1 MNIAEKCDTIENENP
16 NNRRN
21 PLVANNVNVKK
32 LEADLW
38 ESADLL
44 RAGSKLTSNQY
55 CMPVL
60 GLIFLR
66 YAYSRFK
73 LVEQEILKD
82 RPVRGGRVLPVEQSD
97 FAEKSALFLPK
108 EAQYNYLVNL
118 PANIPEQGLTGIEGN
133 PLNSLGEV
141 VNNAME
147 LVEQQSE
154 QLQGVLPK
162 DYTIFSDELLGE
174 LLRIFN
180 NDALDDVGGDVI
192 GRIYEYFL
200 NKFAKNVA
208 QDDGVFFTPKSLVKM
223 IVNVLEPAHG
233 VLLDPACGSGGMF
246 VQTGDFV
253 NHAGMIANNTMTF
266 YGQEKVEY
274 NAKLCLMNMAVHG
287 LTGVIKSGDE
297 ANTFYHDAHNLNG
310 CCDYVMANPPFNVD
324 KVKSESAQSA
334 GRLPFGLPGVNK
346 AKEIGN
352 ANYLWVS
359 YFYSYLNEHG
369 RAGFV
374 MASSATDSQG
384 KDKDIR
390 EKLYF
395 RIKANNKL
403 DKNGKLTGQF
413 TLTAEGQS
421 DLNIRRIFTTG
432 WQSDWKN
439 SMESQLLSIS
449 PKAKLLKVDWSKNPK
464 DYQAAPIKIT
474 FWYEIPD
481 YAIIGNDEMALVP
494 LTMHG
499 LYDQVRSYL
508 RIDTDIPERQYGF
521 KDGCSRLLELD
532 ETIQLPQGYR
542 LVQSVEDNRKSP
554 AADFE
559 GYIRQEN
566 NKIDIHQKLALKKR
580 VYEAGDWNGFR
591 TAVNAH
597 KAFGNHLIINK

>member
-1 MNIAEKCDTIENENP
+1 M
-16 NNRRN
+16 
-21 PLVANNVNVKK
+21 ANNVNVKK

-82 RPVRGGRVLPVEQSD
+82 RPMRGGRVLPVEQSD

-390 EKLYF
+390 EKL
-395 RIKANNKL
+395 IQTGHVDVTMSVGNNFFYTKSL
-403 DKNGKLTGQF
+403 PC
-413 TLTAEGQS
+413 TLWFW
-421 DLNIRRIFTTG
+421 IRESRSICWTPYC
-432 WQSDWKN
+432 S
-439 SMESQLLSIS
+439 SMH
-449 PKAKLLKVDWSKNPK
+449 
-464 DYQAAPIKIT
+464 
-474 FWYEIPD
+474 
-481 YAIIGNDEMALVP
+481 AIIIPWWTAL
-494 LTMHG
+494 
-499 LYDQVRSYL
+499 
-508 RIDTDIPERQYGF
+508 
-521 KDGCSRLLELD
+521 
-532 ETIQLPQGYR
+532 
-542 LVQSVEDNRKSP
+542 
-554 AADFE
+554 
-559 GYIRQEN
+559 
-566 NKIDIHQKLALKKR
+566 
-580 VYEAGDWNGFR
+580 R
-591 TAVNAH
+591 TSGAT
-597 KAFGNHLIINK
+597 GS